1 LKSDTFFEEETRTMG
16 AVHKGSPVRA
26 LGRYE
31 LHGELA
37 SGGMAT
43 VHVGRLVGE
52 AGFARTVAIKR
63 LHAHLAKDPDF
74 VAMFVDEARLAAR
87 VRHPNVVPTLDVI
100 SEDEEIFLVMEYVA
114 GESLSRLARILGPK
128 KERVP
133 ADIAVSLLVGVLHGL
148 HAAHEAKSEKGVP
161 LEIVHRDV
169 SPQNVLV
176 GADGSAH
183 VLDFGVAKAVGRAQ
197 TTREGQ
203 IKGKLGYVAP
213 EQLGDGIV
221 SRQSDVYAAAVVLWE
236 TLTGKRLFDADNE
249 GAVLVK
255 VIEAKVAAPSTL
267 VAGLPPKL
275 DEIVLR
281 GLDKYAERR
290 WPTAREFALALEK
303 TGRMASPSEI
313 AEWLQS
319 VAGDDLARR
328 ARKVAEVERGSVR
341 MPSAAASDPQ
351 AIKEDSV
358 SGVRLG
364 EGASA
369 VSSVSVS
376 RSEQVPAATGRGRS
390 GAMWI
395 AGAAVCVLGVGV
407 FLSLRAPR
415 SAYPP
420 PLPAATVAA
429 PGAPLDAPTATTAAT
444 DTPTEP
450 VAVPPATGT
459 VVDAPPSSSAL
470 PTVKAPVVASPP
482 RPAARGAKAHSDC
495 DPPFT
500 TDAQGHKHYKLQCL

>member
-1 LKSDTFFEEETRTMG
+1 MG
-16 AVHKGSPVRA
+16 AVYKGSPVRA

-43 VHVGRLVGE
+43 VHLGRLVGE

-100 SEDEEIFLVMEYVA
+100 SEEGEIFLVMEYVA

-133 ADIAVSLLVGVLHGL
+133 PEIAVTLLVGVLHGL
-148 HAAHEAKSEKGVP
+148 HAAHEARSEKGVP

-176 GADGSAH
+176 GADGTAH
-183 VLDFGVAKAVGRAQ
+183 VLDFGVAKATGRAQ

-203 IKGKLGYVAP
+203 IKGKLGYVSP

-221 SRQSDVYAAAVVLWE
+221 TRQSDVYAAAVVLWE

-255 VIEAKVAAPSTL
+255 VIEAKVAPPSTL
-267 VAGLPPKL
+267 VGGLPRAL

-281 GLDKYAERR
+281 GIEKNAERR

-303 TGRMASPSEI
+303 TGAMVSASEI

-319 VAGDDLARR
+319 VAGEDLARR
-328 ARKVAEVERGSVR
+328 ARRVAEVERGSVR
-341 MPSAAASDPQ
+341 VPSAVPSDPQ
-351 AIKEDSV
+351 AISDDSLGAEDSV

-364 EGASA
+364 EAASA
-369 VSSVSVS
+369 ISSASVS
-376 RSEQVPAATGRGRS
+376 RSEQVSAAVKPRRDRAKWMAVPAVCLVGIVAFLALRPARSSSPPPVAPTGVPAPPLGASMPAAD
-390 GAMWI
+390 
-395 AGAAVCVLGVGV
+395 
-407 FLSLRAPR
+407 
-415 SAYPP
+415 PP
-420 PLPAATVAA
+420 A
-429 PGAPLDAPTATTAAT
+429 
-444 DTPTEP
+444 EP
-450 VAVPPATGT
+450 VAVPPTTGT
-459 VVDAPPSSSAL
+459 VADAPPASSPSPPAR
-470 PTVKAPVVASPP
+470 PPVVTPPP
-482 RPAARGAKAHSDC
+482 RPAARAATKPHPDC